1 MVKLTQIGIRPLYVL
16 MCFDPGCRFACPGLC
31 ACWAFSPFGI
41 KSETLVNYI
50 LLAVFSFLQGVFC
63 QFLIRN
69 SSLLLIKRLT
79 KSTLLEKS
87 KVQASPNDRFVFNML
102 IIGCRGGK
110 KGYLMILAKV
120 SRDTWQSN
128 T

>member
-1 MVKLTQIGIRPLYVL
+1 MLLPLQGVTNGCALTQGVVSLALGYALVGLSARLELNPKLYL
-16 MCFDPGCRFACPGLC
+16 IIL
-31 ACWAFSPFGI
+31 
-41 KSETLVNYI
+41 

-87 KVQASPNDRFVFNML
+87 KYKQALTTDLCL
-102 IIGCRGGK
+102 IC
-110 KGYLMILAKV
+110 
-120 SRDTWQSN
+120 
-128 T
+128 